1 MMKTE
6 TVLWLIGRFLRK
18 LFIVNLIIFAGSAVF
33 NYVLGWRTWWDYGS
47 TLMWVGIII
56 VVFFGL
62 GAFGATSL
70 RSQDMKDLSITG
82 TKNMD
87 QQVQHQRHLEE
98 SRIVQTIQYLLIAA
112 VPIIVGT
119 ILQSL

>member
-6 TVLWLIGRFLRK
+6 TILWLIGRFLRK

-33 NYVLGWRTWWDYGS
+33 NYVLGWRTWWDFGS

-70 RSQDMKDLSITG
+70 RSQDMKDFSITG

-87 QQVQHQRHLEE
+87 QQVQHQRNLEE

>member
-6 TVLWLIGRFLRK
+6 TILWLIGRFLRK

>member
-6 TVLWLIGRFLRK
+6 TILWLIGRFLRK

-33 NYVLGWRTWWDYGS
+33 NYVLGWRTWWDFGS

-70 RSQDMKDLSITG
+70 RSQDMKDFSITG

>member
-70 RSQDMKDLSITG
+70 RSQDMKDFSITG

-87 QQVQHQRHLEE
+87 QQVQHQRNLEE